1 MTKTELIETLAKK
14 QRYLKLKDVDMA
26 VGCIIESMRQTL
38 IANDENPDIFRIGGA
53 FLLINMWFGLA
64 PMLSHNR

>member
-14 QRYLKLKDVDMA
+14 QRHLTLKDVDLA
-26 VGCIIESMRQTL
+26 VGCIIDRMCQTL
-38 IANDENPDIFRIGGA
+38 IANDENPYIFRIGGA

-64 PMLSHNR
+64 PMPSHN